1 MKEPTF
7 RPAAAPDAFETA
19 EPADFAPVN
28 FASDNV
34 TGVAPEIMEAIAEA
48 NGPQGAW
55 PYGNDDVTGGL
66 NARFSELFD
75 TEAIVY
81 PVATGT
87 AANALC
93 LSLVAQPFNTVY
105 CLKHS
110 HTNEDEGGAPEFY
123 TNGAKLVPV
132 PAAEGKMTAAAL
144 EAAIGE
150 IGGGGARLPHVME
163 AAAVSIAQVTECGTV
178 YSVDEVR
185 DICAVA
191 RANGLFV
198 HLDGARFANAVAAL
212 GCEPSEITWQAG
224 IDLMSFGATK
234 NGAMAAEAVVL
245 FNEDLEETLSRR
257 RMRGGH
263 LFSKMRFVSA
273 QLARYVEDG
282 LWLQLAANANAMAD
296 RLAAGLAEIDE
307 IAIEY
312 PVDANMIFAAL
323 PGDIAERLRDAGF
336 DFYDWGDPDRPNIR
350 LVCAFNTDAD
360 DVDRFVEA
368 ARG

>member
-1 MKEPTF
+1 MNEPTF
-7 RPAAAPDAFETA
+7 RPAAAPDNS
-19 EPADFAPVN
+19 EPANFRPVN

-34 TGVAPEIMEAIAEA
+34 TGIAPEIMEAIVEA
-48 NGPQGAW
+48 NEAQGAW
-55 PYGNDDVTGGL
+55 PYGNDDLTGGL
-66 NARFSELFD
+66 NGRFSALFD
-75 TEAIVY
+75 TEVSVY

-110 HTNEDEGGAPEFY
+110 HTYEDEGGAPEFY
-123 TNGAKLVPV
+123 TNGAKLVPI
-132 PAAEGKMTAAAL
+132 AAVDGKMTAAAL

-150 IGGGGARLPHVME
+150 VGGGGARLPHVME

-178 YSVDEVR
+178 YSVDEIR

-191 RANGLFV
+191 RANDLYV

-212 GCEPSEITWQAG
+212 GCNPSELTWRAG

-234 NGAMAAEAVVL
+234 NGAMAAEAAVL
-245 FNEDLEETLSRR
+245 FNEDLEDTLSRR

-263 LFSKMRFVSA
+263 LFSKMRFLSA

-282 LWLQLAANANAMAD
+282 LWLQLAANANVMAE
-296 RLAAGLAEIDE
+296 RLSAGLSEIDDV
-307 IAIEY
+307 AIEY
-312 PVDANMIFAAL
+312 PVDANIIFAKI
-323 PGDIAERLRDAGF
+323 PGDTAERLRDAGF
-336 DFYDWGDPDRPNIR
+336 DFYDWGDPDRPSVR

-360 DVDRFVEA
+360 DIDRFVET

>member
-1 MKEPTF
+1 MMNEPTL
-7 RPAAAPDAFETA
+7 RPATAPADL
-19 EPADFAPVN
+19 EPAAFRPVN

-34 TGVAPEIMEAIAEA
+34 TGVAPEIMEAIVEA
-48 NGPQGAW
+48 NQPQGAW
-55 PYGNDDVTGGL
+55 PYGNDQATGGL
-66 NARFSELFD
+66 KAQFSELFD
-75 TEAIVY
+75 TEVSVY

-93 LSLVAQPFNTVY
+93 LSLVAQPFNTIY

-110 HTNEDEGGAPEFY
+110 HTYENEGGAPEFY

-132 PAAEGKMTAAAL
+132 PATDGKMTAAAL
-144 EAAIGE
+144 EAVIVEA
-150 IGGGGARLPHVME
+150 GGGRTRLPHVME
-163 AAAVSIAQVTECGTV
+163 AAAVSIAQVSECGTV
-178 YSVDEVR
+178 YTVDEIR

-212 GCEPSEITWQAG
+212 GCEPSELTWRAG

-234 NGAMAAEAVVL
+234 NGAMAAESVVV
-245 FNEDLEETLSRR
+245 FNDDLEDTLSRR

-282 LWLQLAANANAMAD
+282 LWLQLAANANAMAE
-296 RLAAGLAEIDE
+296 RLAAGLAEIDDVT
-307 IAIEY
+307 IEY
-312 PVDANMIFAAL
+312 PVDANMIFATV

-336 DFYDWGDPDRPNIR
+336 EFNDWGDPDRPSIR
-350 LVCAFNTDAD
+350 LVCAFNTEAD
-360 DVDRFVEA
+360 DIDRFVA
-368 ARG
+368 VARA

>member
-7 RPAAAPDAFETA
+7 RTAPAPDSF
-19 EPADFAPVN
+19 EPAGPANFRPVN

-48 NGPQGAW
+48 NAPQGAW
-55 PYGNDDVTGGL
+55 PYGADDATGGL
-66 NARFSELFD
+66 NGRFSELFD
-75 TEAIVY
+75 TEARVY

-93 LSLVAQPFNTVY
+93 LSLIAQPFNTVY
-105 CLKHS
+105 CLKHG
-110 HTNEDEGGAPEFY
+110 HTYEDEGGAPEFY

-132 PAAEGKMTAAAL
+132 PAADGKMTAAAL
-144 EAAIGE
+144 EAAI
-150 IGGGGARLPHVME
+150 IDVGGGGARLPHVME
-163 AAAVSIAQVTECGTV
+163 AAAVSIAQVNECGTV
-178 YSVDEVR
+178 YSVDEIR

-212 GCEPSEITWQAG
+212 GCEPSDITWRAG
-224 IDLMSFGATK
+224 VDLMSFGATK

-245 FNEDLEETLSRR
+245 FNDDLEDTLSQR

-263 LFSKMRFVSA
+263 LFSKMRFLSA
-273 QLARYVEDG
+273 QLDRYVENG
-282 LWLQLAANANAMAD
+282 LWLQLAANANAMAE
-296 RLAAGLAEIDE
+296 RLSAGLAEIDDAT
-307 IAIEY
+307 IDY
-312 PVDANMIFAAL
+312 PVDANMIFARI
-323 PGDIAERLRDAGF
+323 PGDTAERLRDSGF
-336 DFYDWGDPDRPNIR
+336 EFYDWGDPDRPNIR
-350 LVCAFNTDAD
+350 LVCAFNTEAD

-368 ARG
+368 ARR

>member
-1 MKEPTF
+1 MNEPTL
-7 RPAAAPDAFETA
+7 RPAAAPVTI
-19 EPADFAPVN
+19 EPAGFGPVN

-34 TGVAPEIMEAIAEA
+34 TGVAPEIMEAIVEA
-48 NGPQGAW
+48 NQPQGAW
-55 PYGNDDVTGGL
+55 PYGNDEATGSL
-66 NARFSELFD
+66 NAQFSSLFD
-75 TEAIVY
+75 TEASVY

-93 LSLVAQPFNTVY
+93 LSLVAQPFNTIY

-110 HTNEDEGGAPEFY
+110 HTYEDEGGAPEFY

-132 PAAEGKMTAAAL
+132 PAADGKMTAAAL

-150 IGGGGARLPHVME
+150 VGGGGARLPHVME
-163 AAAVSIAQVTECGTV
+163 AAAVSIAQVSECGTV
-178 YSVDEVR
+178 YTVDEIG

-191 RANGLFV
+191 RANGLFM

-212 GCEPSEITWQAG
+212 GCEPSDLTWRAG

-273 QLARYVEDG
+273 QLARYVEGG
-282 LWLQLAANANAMAD
+282 LWLQLAANANAMAE
-296 RLAAGLAEIDE
+296 RLSAGLSDIDE
-307 IAIEY
+307 VAIEY
-312 PVDANMIFAAL
+312 PVDANLIFATV
-323 PGDIAERLRDAGF
+323 PGDTAERLREAGF
-336 DFYDWGDPDRPNIR
+336 DFYDWGDPDRPSIR